1 MSFSVASLLLLTL
14 GIVAL
19 SIAGYAWQRRSMP
32 GALPLSLMGFSL
44 AVWSC
49 GYAMEL
55 SSLTLSTIL
64 WWVRLEYAGIVI
76 APITWLWFAA
86 EHTGSLPW
94 LDRRRVWLLGIVP
107 ALTMIIMLTNDV
119 HRLFWRSIILRRDG
133 FLTIFDATY
142 GFWFWVHT
150 AHSYLCLLT
159 GTFFII
165 RLIWRTPQRFYHQIG
180 ALVLAVAAPWIG
192 NVIYLSGISP
202 WGKIDLTPFAF
213 TVSLAM
219 LAWNL
224 FRLRMFEIRPI
235 ARDMVLQSMRD
246 GIMAVDEHGWVVE
259 VNRAAATLIGLSPS
273 QIVGKPARAV
283 LARWPDVLEQYRE
296 VREAADEI
304 EVTVGTERRWF
315 DVRIQPIHDARQA
328 YRGRLFVWRDIS
340 AERRIREELQRNNER
355 LLAVQQELIAARD
368 AAEAGNRA
376 KSAFLVHMS
385 HEIRTPLTVI
395 AGYCHLLETGI
406 EHQSLAQT
414 RADLEA
420 IQVATGH
427 LLDLANNVL
436 EMAQIESGW
445 VEVHDVA
452 FNVAEI
458 VKDATA
464 TVRPLLRRNRNRLM
478 IVGTDEV
485 GIVQGDA
492 AKVRQVL
499 LNLVNNAAKFTTD
512 GEVEVGVAYEVAEE
526 ERRRLRFWV
535 RDTGK
540 GITPEQMATLFIR
553 FSIAEENIGRKQR
566 GAGLGLAIGQYYC
579 RLMGGELTIESTPG
593 VGTLATFWIP
603 VCVSQVTAVDV
614 SDELKDCSISAHAAP
629 VCNRQ

>member
-1 MSFSVASLLLLTL
+1 MSFSVASLLLLML

-86 EHTGSLPW
+86 EYTGSFPW

-107 ALTMIIMLTNDV
+107 ALTMIIILTNDV
-119 HRLFWRSIILRRDG
+119 HQLFWQSIILRRDG

-150 AHSYLCLLT
+150 THAYLCLLT

-165 RLIWRTPQRFYHQIG
+165 RLIWRTPQRFYYQIG
-180 ALVLAVAAPWIG
+180 ALVLGVAAPWIG
-192 NVIYLSGISP
+192 NVIYLSGVSP
-202 WGKIDLTPFAF
+202 LGKIDLTPFAF

-219 LAWNL
+219 IAWSL

-235 ARDMVLQSMRD
+235 VRDMVLQSIRD
-246 GIMAVDEHGWVVE
+246 GMMAIDEHGWVVE

-273 QIVGKPARAV
+273 QIVGKRARDV
-283 LARWPDVLEQYRE
+283 LARWPDVLERYRE

-304 EVTVGTERRWF
+304 EVMIGTERYWF
-315 DVRIQPIHDARQA
+315 DVRIQPICDAHQA
-328 YRGRLFVWRDIS
+328 YHGRLVVWRDIS

-355 LLAVQQELIAARD
+355 LLAAQQELIAARD

-376 KSAFLVHMS
+376 KSAFLAHMS
-385 HEIRTPLTVI
+385 HEIRTPLMAI

-414 RADLEA
+414 RIDLEA
-420 IQVATGH
+420 IRVATGR

-436 EMAQIESGW
+436 EMAQIESGRTELH
-445 VEVHDVA
+445 EVAFDVA
-452 FNVAEI
+452 EMVRDVSA
-458 VKDATA
+458 V
-464 TVRPLLRRNRNRLM
+464 VRPLLRRNRNRLAL
-478 IVGTDEV
+478 VGTETV
-485 GIVQGDA
+485 GMVQGDA

-499 LNLVNNAAKFTTD
+499 LNLMSNAVKFTTD
-512 GEVEVGVAYEVAEE
+512 GEVEIRVACEALEGA
-526 ERRRLRFWV
+526 RQRLRFWV
-535 RDTGK
+535 RDTGR
-540 GITPEQMATLFIR
+540 GIAHERMATLFTP
-553 FSIAEENIGRKQR
+553 FAIAEEEIGREQR
-566 GAGLGLAIGQYYC
+566 GVGLGLVISQHYC
-579 RLMGGELTIESTPG
+579 RLMGGELSIDSAPG
-593 VGTLATFWIP
+593 GGTCATFWVP
-603 VCVSQVTAVDV
+603 VHTPQMAVAEVSQ
-614 SDELKDCSISAHAAP
+614 E
-629 VCNRQ
+629 R

>member
-19 SIAGYAWQRRSMP
+19 GIAGYAWQRRSMP

-86 EHTGSLPW
+86 EYTGSLPW

-107 ALTMIIMLTNDV
+107 ALTMIIILTNDV
-119 HRLFWRSIILRRDG
+119 HRLFWQSIILRRDG
-133 FLTIFDATY
+133 FLTIFDATF

-150 AHSYLCLLT
+150 AHAYLCLLT

-165 RLIWRTPQRFYHQIG
+165 RLIWRTPQRFYYQIG
-180 ALVLAVAAPWIG
+180 ALILAVAAPWSG
-192 NVIYLSGISP
+192 NIIYLSGVGP

-219 LAWNL
+219 LAWSL

-235 ARDMVLQSMRD
+235 ARDMVVQSMRD

-259 VNRAAATLIGLSPS
+259 VNRAAATLIGLPPS

-283 LARWPDVLEQYRE
+283 LARWSDVLDRYRE

-304 EVTVGTERRWF
+304 EVTVGTERCWF
-315 DVRIQPIHDARQA
+315 DVRIQPIYDARQA

-340 AERRIREELQRNNER
+340 AERRVREELQRNNER
-355 LLAVQQELIAARD
+355 LLAAQQELIAARD
-368 AAEAGNRA
+368 AAEVGNRA
-376 KSAFLVHMS
+376 KSAFLAHMS
-385 HEIRTPLTVI
+385 HEIRTPLTTI
-395 AGYCHLLETGI
+395 AGYCHLLESGI
-406 EHQSLAQT
+406 ERQSLAQT

-420 IQVATGH
+420 IRVATGH

-436 EMAQIESGW
+436 EMAQIESGRIELH
-445 VEVHDVA
+445 EVAFDVA
-452 FNVAEI
+452 EMVRDVSA
-458 VKDATA
+458 V
-464 TVRPLLRRNRNRLM
+464 VRPLLRRNRNRLAL
-478 IVGTDEV
+478 VGTEAV
-485 GIVQGDA
+485 GMVQGDA

-499 LNLVNNAAKFTTD
+499 LNLMSNAVKFTTE
-512 GEVEVGVAYEVAEE
+512 GEVEVGVACEALEGA
-526 ERRRLRFWV
+526 RQRLRFWV
-535 RDTGK
+535 RDTGR
-540 GITPEQMATLFIR
+540 GIAPERMATLFTP
-553 FSIAEENIGRKQR
+553 FAIAEEEIGREQR
-566 GAGLGLAIGQYYC
+566 GVGLGLAISRHYC
-579 RLMGGELTIESTPG
+579 RLMGGELSIDSAPEG
-593 VGTLATFWIP
+593 GTCATFWVP
-603 VCVSQVTAVDV
+603 VHVPQVAVAEVSQ
-614 SDELKDCSISAHAAP
+614 E
-629 VCNRQ
+629 R